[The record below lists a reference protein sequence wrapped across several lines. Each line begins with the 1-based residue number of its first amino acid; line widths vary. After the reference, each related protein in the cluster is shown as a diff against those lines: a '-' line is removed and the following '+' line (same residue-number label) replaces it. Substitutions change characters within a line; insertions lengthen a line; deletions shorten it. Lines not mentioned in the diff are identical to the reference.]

1 MNTSPDNFRLADSL
15 NQEGIEAG
23 LNELVVVAF
32 EQGRFQT
39 SQTMAII
46 TRDKNEFY
54 TFSQET
60 VDKKDIKDIVNCS
73 EYGEEETFKVNSNP
87 NIQIFCVHKETV
99 LLILILIF

>member
-15 NQEGIEAG
+15 NQEGTEAG

-73 EYGEEETFKVNSNP
+73 EYGDEDTFKVHSTLYV
-87 NIQIFCVHKETV
+87 QTFCVHIEKV
-99 LLILILIF
+99 LVLIQA